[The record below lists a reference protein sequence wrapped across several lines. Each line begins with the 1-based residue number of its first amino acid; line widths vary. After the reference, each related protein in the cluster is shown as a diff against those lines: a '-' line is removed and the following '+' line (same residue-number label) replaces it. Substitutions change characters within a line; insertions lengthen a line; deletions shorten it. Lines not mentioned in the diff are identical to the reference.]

1 MKILGSS
8 KSTLAKD
15 KNVLELE
22 IAEMMLVPRYIAN
35 NQYQHHSKVSCKIVL
50 NKLFG

>member
-1 MKILGSS
+1 MKMHGSS

-22 IAEMMLVPRYIAN
+22 MVDMMLVPR
-35 NQYQHHSKVSCKIVL
+35 
-50 NKLFG
+50 